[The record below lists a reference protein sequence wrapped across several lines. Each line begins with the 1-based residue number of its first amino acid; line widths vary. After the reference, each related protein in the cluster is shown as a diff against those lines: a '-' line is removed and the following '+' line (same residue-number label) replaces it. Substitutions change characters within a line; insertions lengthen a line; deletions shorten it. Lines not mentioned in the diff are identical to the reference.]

1 MTLMRYKRMPI
12 EIESPEQIG
21 YGNIKYNLTESSIRD
36 KTLKDFG
43 LELDINSL
51 LLQYGDHRG
60 HPGLRQLLAKDGAT
74 TPEHVLLTPGAA
86 GALFIIATSLL
97 SANDHL
103 IVLRPNYATNIETPR
118 AIGCEVSFVELT
130 FENNF
135 QYTANDIAKHVKP
148 NTKLISITVPHNPT
162 GTVLPWEELK
172 KIVALAEEHNCW
184 LLLDE
189 TYRGLGN
196 EYPLA
201 TTLSKCV
208 LSVGSLSK
216 SYGLPGLRLGWL
228 ITRDDVLAET
238 FLAAKEQIVITGP
251 IIEEEIAY
259 QVYKK
264 RNALLNQ
271 INQERNVALQ
281 IVKDWLANEPMME
294 WVEPS
299 GGVVC
304 FPRIKHAGVDV
315 EAFHKRI
322 NELGAFVGP
331 GHWFEQEKRYM
342 RIGYAWPTLQ
352 ELRTGLETISQALR
366 ETIKD

>member
-1 MTLMRYKRMPI
+1 MHYKRMPI

-43 LELDINSL
+43 LELDINTL

-60 HPGLRQLLAKDGAT
+60 HPGLRELLARDGAT

-118 AIGCEVSFVELT
+118 AIGCEVSFLELQ
-130 FENNF
+130 FENDF
-135 QYTANDIAKHVKP
+135 QYTASDITKHVKP
-148 NTKLISITVPHNPT
+148 TTKLISITVPHNPT

-172 KIVALAEEHNCW
+172 KIVALAEEKNCW
-184 LLLDE
+184 LLVDE
-189 TYRGLGN
+189 TYRGLGS

-201 TTLSKCV
+201 TILSKGV

-216 SYGLPGLRLGWL
+216 SYGLPGLRLDWL
-228 ITRDDVLAET
+228 ITRDDALAEL

-264 RNALLNQ
+264 RAVLLKH
-271 INQERNVALQ
+271 INQERDVALNV
-281 IVKDWLANEPMME
+281 VKDWIANEAMLE
-294 WVEPS
+294 WVEPL

-304 FPRIKHAGVDV
+304 FPRIKTSLGVDV

-322 NELGAFVGP
+322 NELGTFVGP

-342 RIGYAWPTLQ
+342 RIGYLWPRLQ
-352 ELRTGLETISQALR
+352 ELYKGLETISQALR
-366 ETIKD
+366 ETAED

>member
-1 MTLMRYKRMPI
+1 MNYKRLPI

-36 KTLKDFG
+36 RTLKDF
-43 LELDINSL
+43 DIQVDVNSL

-60 HPGLRQLLAKDGAT
+60 HPGLRELLAKDGAT
-74 TPEHVLLTPGAA
+74 TPEHVLLTPGAV
-86 GALFIIATSLL
+86 GALFMIATSLL
-97 SANDHL
+97 TANDQVV
-103 IVLRPNYATNIETPR
+103 VLRPNYATNIETPR
-118 AIGCEVSFVELT
+118 AIGCEISFVDLQ

-135 QYTANDIAKHVKP
+135 QYTATDIAKHIKP
-148 NTKLISITVPHNPT
+148 NTKLISITVPHNPI

-172 KIVALAEEHNCW
+172 KIVALAEERNCW
-184 LLLDE
+184 LLVDE

-201 TTLSKCV
+201 TTLSKRV

-228 ITRDDVLAET
+228 ITRDDTLAEL
-238 FLAAKEQIVITGP
+238 FLAAKEQMVITGP

-259 QVYKK
+259 QVYRK
-264 RNALLNQ
+264 RAVLLKQ
-271 INQERNVALQ
+271 INQDRDVALQ
-281 IVKDWLANEPMME
+281 IVRHWIQTEPLME
-294 WVEPS
+294 WVKPS

-304 FPRIKHAGVDV
+304 FPRIKADSGVDV

-322 NELGAFVGP
+322 NELGAFVG
-331 GHWFEQEKRYM
+331 
-342 RIGYAWPTLQ
+342 AWTLV
-352 ELRTGLETISQALR
+352 
-366 ETIKD
+366 

>member
-1 MTLMRYKRMPI
+1 MRYKRMSI

-36 KTLKDFG
+36 RTLKDF
-43 LELDINSL
+43 DIQVDVNSL

-60 HPGLRQLLAKDGAT
+60 HPGLRELLAKDGAT

-86 GALFIIATSLL
+86 GALFIISTSLL
-97 SANDHL
+97 TPSDHL

-118 AIGCEVSFVELT
+118 AIGCEMSFLELQ

-135 QYTANDIAKHVKP
+135 QYTVNDIAKHIKP

-172 KIVALAEEHNCW
+172 KIVALAEEKNCW
-184 LLLDE
+184 LLVDE
-189 TYRGLGN
+189 TYRGLGS

-201 TTLSKCV
+201 TTLSKHV

-228 ITRDDVLAET
+228 ITRDDALAET

-264 RNALLNQ
+264 RSELLND
-271 INQERNVALQ
+271 INQERDVALQ
-281 IVKDWLANEPMME
+281 VVKNWISSEPMVE

-299 GGVVC
+299 GGVVS
-304 FPRIKHAGVDV
+304 FPRIKHAGINV
-315 EAFHKRI
+315 ETFHKRI

-331 GHWFEQEKRYM
+331 GHWFEQERRYM
-342 RIGYAWPTLQ
+342 RLGYAWPTLD
-352 ELRTGLETISQALR
+352 ELETGLEKISQALR
-366 ETIKD
+366 ESVKD

>member
-1 MTLMRYKRMPI
+1 MRYKRLPI

-36 KTLKDFG
+36 RTLKDFG
-43 LELDINSL
+43 IEIDASSL

-60 HPGLRQLLAKDGAT
+60 HPGLRELLAKDGAT

-86 GALFIIATSLL
+86 GALFMIATSLL
-97 SANDHL
+97 TANDHL

-118 AIGCEVSFVELT
+118 AIGCEISFVELE
-130 FENNF
+130 FENSF
-135 QYTANDIAKHVKP
+135 QYTSTDIAKHIKP

-172 KIVALAEEHNCW
+172 KIVTLAEEKNCW
-184 LLLDE
+184 LLVDE
-189 TYRGLGN
+189 TYRGLGQ

-201 TTLSKCV
+201 TTLSERV

-228 ITRDDVLAET
+228 ITRDDALAET
-238 FLAAKEQIVITGP
+238 FLAAKEQMVITGP

-264 RNALLNQ
+264 RGALLKQ
-271 INQERNVALQ
+271 INLERETTLKV
-281 IVKDWLANEPMME
+281 VKNWLANEPMME

-304 FPRIKHAGVDV
+304 FPRIKHDGVDV

-322 NELGAFVGP
+322 NELGSFVGP
-331 GHWFEQEKRYM
+331 GHWFEQDRRFM

-352 ELRTGLETISQALR
+352 ELETGLKKLSQALR

>member
-1 MTLMRYKRMPI
+1 MHYKRMPI

-21 YGNIKYNLTESSIRD
+21 YGNIKYNLTESSVRD
-36 KTLKDFG
+36 RTLKDF
-43 LELDINSL
+43 DIQVDVNSL

-60 HPGLRQLLAKDGAT
+60 HPGLRKFLAKDGAT

-86 GALFIIATSLL
+86 GALFMISTSILT
-97 SANDHL
+97 ANDHL
-103 IVLRPNYATNIETPR
+103 VVLRPNYATNIETPR
-118 AIGCEVSFVELT
+118 AIGCEVSFVGLQ
-130 FENNF
+130 FENGF
-135 QYTANDIAKHVKP
+135 QYTANDIAKLIKP

-172 KIVALAEEHNCW
+172 KIVALAEEKNCW
-184 LLLDE
+184 LLVDE

-228 ITRDDVLAET
+228 ITRDDALAEL
-238 FLAAKEQIVITGP
+238 FLAAKEQMVITGP

-264 RNALLNQ
+264 RDALLKQ
-271 INQERNVALQ
+271 INQERDTAFR
-281 IVKDWLANEPMME
+281 IVKNWITNEPMME

-304 FPRIKHAGVDV
+304 FPRIKADSGVDV

-322 NELGAFVGP
+322 NELGSFVGP
-331 GHWFEQEKRYM
+331 GHWFEQERRYM
-342 RIGYAWPTLQ
+342 RLGYAWPMLE
-352 ELRTGLETISQALR
+352 ELETGLEKISQALR
-366 ETIKD
+366 ETVKD

>member
-1 MTLMRYKRMPI
+1 MRYKRLPI

-36 KTLKDFG
+36 RTLKDF
-43 LELDINSL
+43 DIEVDVNNL

-60 HPGLRQLLAKDGAT
+60 HPGLRELLAKDGGT
-74 TPEHVLLTPGAA
+74 RPEHVLLTPGAA

-97 SANDHL
+97 SANDHM

-118 AIGCEVSFVELT
+118 AIGCEMSFLELQ
-130 FENNF
+130 FENEF
-135 QYTANDIAKHVKP
+135 QYTDDDITKHIKP

-172 KIVALAEEHNCW
+172 KIVALAEENNCW
-184 LLLDE
+184 LLVDE
-189 TYRGLGN
+189 TYRGLGQ

-201 TTLSKCV
+201 TTLGKRV

-228 ITRDDVLAET
+228 MTRDDTLAET

-251 IIEEEIAY
+251 IIEEEVAY

-264 RNALLNQ
+264 RDVLLKQ
-271 INQERNVALQ
+271 INQERDVASQ
-281 IVKDWLANEPMME
+281 IVKNWLANEPMME

-315 EAFHKRI
+315 EGFHKRI
-322 NELGAFVGP
+322 NDLGTFVGS
-331 GHWFEQEKRYM
+331 GHWFEQERRYM

-352 ELRTGLETISQALR
+352 ELQIGLEKISQALR
-366 ETIKD
+366 ETVKD

>member
-1 MTLMRYKRMPI
+1 MHYKRMPI

-36 KTLKDFG
+36 RTLKDF
-43 LELDINSL
+43 DIEVDVNNL

-60 HPGLRQLLAKDGAT
+60 HLGLRELLARDGAT

-86 GALFIIATSLL
+86 GALFMIATSLL
-97 SANDHL
+97 TAHDHL
-103 IVLRPNYATNIETPR
+103 IVLRPNYATNLETPR
-118 AIGCEVSFVELT
+118 AIGCELSFLELR

-135 QYTANDIAKHVKP
+135 QYTADDIAKHIKL

-172 KIVALAEEHNCW
+172 KIVTLAEEKNCW
-184 LLLDE
+184 LLVDE
-189 TYRGLGN
+189 TYRGLGQ

-201 TTLSKCV
+201 TTLSKRV

-228 ITRDDVLAET
+228 ITKDDVLAET

-259 QVYKK
+259 HVYKK
-264 RNALLNQ
+264 RDALLEQ

-281 IVKDWLANEPMME
+281 IAKDWMTNEAMME
-294 WVEPS
+294 WIEPS

-304 FPRIKHAGVDV
+304 FPRIKHKDVNV

-331 GHWFEQEKRYM
+331 GHWFEQECRYM
-342 RIGYAWPTLQ
+342 RIGYAWPTLE
-352 ELRTGLETISQALR
+352 ELQIGLEKISQALR
-366 ETIKD
+366 ESIKD

>member
-1 MTLMRYKRMPI
+1 MRYKRMPI

-21 YGNIKYNLTESSIRD
+21 YGNIRYNLTESSVRD
-36 KTLKDFG
+36 RTLKDF
-43 LELDINSL
+43 DIDIDVNGL

-60 HPGLRQLLAKDGAT
+60 HLGLRELLAGEGAT
-74 TPEHVLLTPGAA
+74 TPDHVLLTPGAA
-86 GALFIIATSLL
+86 GALFIISTSLL
-97 SANDHL
+97 TPGDHL

-118 AIGCEVSFVELT
+118 VIGCEVSFVDLQ

-135 QYTANDIAKHVKP
+135 QYTADEIAKRIQP

-162 GTVLPWEELK
+162 GTMLPWDELK
-172 KIVALAEEHNCW
+172 RVAALAEERGCY
-184 LLLDE
+184 LLVDE
-189 TYRGLGN
+189 TYRGLGQD
-196 EYPLA
+196 YPVA
-201 TTLSKCV
+201 TTLSEKV
-208 LSVGSLSK
+208 LSTGSLSK

-228 ITRDDVLAET
+228 ITRDPTLAEL

-264 RNALLNQ
+264 RDVLLKQ
-271 INQERNVALQ
+271 INQDREVALK
-281 IVKDWLANEPMME
+281 IVNEWMINEAMLE

-304 FPRIKHAGVDV
+304 FPRIRVDSGVDV
-315 EAFHKRI
+315 AAFYKRI

-331 GHWFEQEKRYM
+331 GHWFEQERRYM
-342 RIGYAWPTLQ
+342 RIGYLWPRLEELQ
-352 ELRTGLETISQALR
+352 MGLQVISQALR
-366 ETIKD
+366 ECIKD

>member
-1 MTLMRYKRMPI
+1 MRYKRMPI

-36 KTLKDFG
+36 KTLKDF
-43 LELDINSL
+43 DVQVDVNTL

-60 HPGLRQLLAKDGAT
+60 HPGLRELLAKDGAT

-97 SANDHL
+97 TANDHL
-103 IVLRPNYATNIETPR
+103 VVLRPNYATNIETPR
-118 AIGCEVSFVELT
+118 AIGCEISFLELQ

-135 QYTANDIAKHVKP
+135 QYTANDVAKHIKP

-162 GTVLPWEELK
+162 GTVLPWEELE
-172 KIVALAEEHNCW
+172 KIVALAEKRNCW
-184 LLLDE
+184 LLVDE
-189 TYRGLGN
+189 TYRGLGS

-201 TTLSKCV
+201 TTLSKRV
-208 LSVGSLSK
+208 LSTGSLSK

-228 ITRDDVLAET
+228 ITRDDALAET

-259 QVYKK
+259 QIYKK
-264 RNALLNQ
+264 RSELLND
-271 INQERNVALQ
+271 INQEREVALQ
-281 IVKDWLANEPMME
+281 IVKNWIANEPLVE
-294 WVEPS
+294 WVEPL

-331 GHWFEQEKRYM
+331 GHWFEQERRYM

-352 ELRTGLETISQALR
+352 ELETGLEKISQALR
-366 ETIKD
+366 ETVKD

>member
-1 MTLMRYKRMPI
+1 MRYKRMPI

-21 YGNIKYNLTESSIRD
+21 YDNIKYNLTESSIRD

-43 LELDINSL
+43 IEIDANSL
-51 LLQYGDHRG
+51 LLQYGNHRG
-60 HPGLRQLLAKDGAT
+60 QPGLRELLAKDGAT

-118 AIGCEVSFVELT
+118 AIGCEVSFLELA

-135 QYTANDIAKHVKP
+135 QYTANDIAKLIKP
-148 NTKLISITVPHNPT
+148 NTRLISITVPHNPT
-162 GTVLPWEELK
+162 GTVLLLEELK
-172 KIVALAEEHNCW
+172 KIVALAEEKNCW
-184 LLLDE
+184 LLVDE
-189 TYRGLGN
+189 TYRGLGQ

-201 TTLSKCV
+201 TTLSKRV

-228 ITRDDVLAET
+228 ITRDDTLAEI

-264 RNALLNQ
+264 RDVLLKQ
-271 INQERNVALQ
+271 INQERDAALQ
-281 IVKDWLANEPMME
+281 VVKNWIANEPLME

-304 FPRIKHAGVDV
+304 FPRIKATAGIDT
-315 EAFHKRI
+315 EGFHKRI

-331 GHWFEQEKRYM
+331 GHWFEQESRYM

-352 ELRTGLETISQALR
+352 ELETGLEKISQALR
-366 ETIKD
+366 ETVKD

>member
-1 MTLMRYKRMPI
+1 MRYKRMPI

-36 KTLKDFG
+36 RTLKDFSI
-43 LELDINSL
+43 EVDVNNL
-51 LLQYGDHRG
+51 LLQYGDHQG
-60 HPGLRQLLAKDGAT
+60 HLGLRELLANEGAT

-86 GALFIIATSLL
+86 GALFIISTSLL
-97 SANDHL
+97 TANDHL

-118 AIGCEVSFVELT
+118 AIGCEISFVDLQ

-135 QYTANDIAKHVKP
+135 QYTANDIAKHIKP

-162 GTVLPWEELK
+162 GTVLPWEELE
-172 KIVALAEEHNCW
+172 KIVALAEEHDCW
-184 LLLDE
+184 LLVDE
-189 TYRGLGN
+189 TYRGLGGK
-196 EYPLA
+196 YPLA
-201 TTLSKCV
+201 TTLSTKV
-208 LSVGSLSK
+208 LSTGSLSK

-228 ITRDDVLAET
+228 ISRDDILAEM

-264 RNALLNQ
+264 RNELLKQ
-271 INQERNVALQ
+271 INKERDTALQ
-281 IVKDWLANEPMME
+281 IVRNWIQNEPLME

-304 FPRIKHAGVDV
+304 FPRIKADSGVDI
-315 EAFHKRI
+315 ETFHKHI

-331 GHWFEQEKRYM
+331 GHWFEQDRSFM
-342 RIGYAWPTLQ
+342 RIGYLWPTLQ
-352 ELRTGLETISQALR
+352 ELQKGLEIISQALR

>member
-1 MTLMRYKRMPI
+1 MHYKRLPI

-36 KTLKDFG
+36 RTLKDFG
-43 LELDINSL
+43 IEVDVNNL

-60 HPGLRQLLAKDGAT
+60 HLGLRELLASETTT
-74 TPEHVLLTPGAA
+74 TPDNILLTPGAA
-86 GALFIIATSLL
+86 GALFIISTSLL
-97 SANDHL
+97 TANDHM

-118 AIGCEVSFVELT
+118 AIGCEISFLELR

-135 QYTANDIAKHVKP
+135 QYTANDIAKHIKL

-172 KIVALAEEHNCW
+172 KIVALAEERDCW
-184 LLLDE
+184 LLVDE
-189 TYRGLGN
+189 TYRGLGE

-201 TTLSKCV
+201 TTLSKKV
-208 LSVGSLSK
+208 LSTGSLSK

-228 ITRDDVLAET
+228 ISRDDALAEM

-264 RNALLNQ
+264 RKKLLKQ
-271 INQERNVALQ
+271 INQERAVALN
-281 IVKDWLANEPMME
+281 IVRSWMQNEPLME

-304 FPRIKHAGVDV
+304 FPRIKAESGVDV

-322 NELGAFVGP
+322 NDLGAFVGP
-331 GHWFEQEKRYM
+331 GHWFEQTRRYM
-342 RIGYAWPTLQ
+342 RIGYAWPKLEELQ
-352 ELRTGLETISQALR
+352 TGLKVLSQALR

>member
-1 MTLMRYKRMPI
+1 MRYQRLPI

-36 KTLKDFG
+36 RTLKDFG
-43 LELDINSL
+43 LELDVNSL

-60 HPGLRQLLAKDGAT
+60 HPSLRQLLAKDGAT
-74 TPEHVLLTPGAA
+74 TPDHVLLTPGAA
-86 GALFIIATSLL
+86 GALFIISTSLL
-97 SANDHL
+97 TANDHL

-118 AIGCEVSFVELT
+118 AIGCEMSFVDLQ

-135 QYTANDIAKHVKP
+135 QYTADDIAKRIKA

-172 KIVALAEEHNCW
+172 KIVALAEEKNCW
-184 LLLDE
+184 LLVDE

-201 TTLSKCV
+201 TTLSKRV
-208 LSVGSLSK
+208 LSTSSLSK

-228 ITRDDVLAET
+228 ITRDDALAEL

-259 QVYKK
+259 QVYK
-264 RNALLNQ
+264 RRDALLKQ
-271 INQERNVALQ
+271 INQEREVALQ
-281 IVKDWLANEPMME
+281 VVKDWMNNESMME

-304 FPRIKHAGVDV
+304 FPRIKHVGVDV

-322 NELGAFVGP
+322 NELGTFVGP
-331 GHWFEQEKRYM
+331 GHWFEQERRYM

-352 ELRTGLETISQALR
+352 ELQTGLEKISQALR
-366 ETIKD
+366 ESVKD

>member
-1 MTLMRYKRMPI
+1 MHYKRMPI

-36 KTLKDFG
+36 RTLRDFG
-43 LELDINSL
+43 IEVDVNNL

-60 HPGLRQLLAKDGAT
+60 HVGLRQLLADEAET
-74 TPEHVLLTPGAA
+74 TPDHVLLTPGAA
-86 GALFIIATSLL
+86 GALFIISTSLL
-97 SANDHL
+97 SANDHM

-118 AIGCEVSFVELT
+118 AIGCEISFVDLQ
-130 FENNF
+130 FEDNF
-135 QYTANDIAKHVKP
+135 QYTANDIAKHIKP

-162 GTVLPWEELK
+162 GTVLPWDELK
-172 KIVALAEEHNCW
+172 KIVVFAEEHDCW
-184 LLLDE
+184 LLVDE
-189 TYRGLGN
+189 TYRGLGE

-201 TTLSKCV
+201 TTLSKKV
-208 LSVGSLSK
+208 LSTGSLSK

-228 ITRDDVLAET
+228 ISRDDTLADT

-264 RNALLNQ
+264 RKELLKR
-271 INQERNVALQ
+271 INLERDVALN
-281 IVKDWLANEPMME
+281 VVRDWIQNEPLME
-294 WVEPS
+294 WAEPS

-304 FPRIKHAGVDV
+304 FPRIKADSGVDV

-331 GHWFEQEKRYM
+331 GHWFEQDRSYM
-342 RIGYAWPTLQ
+342 RIGYLWPTLE
-352 ELRTGLETISQALR
+352 ELQTGLEKLSQALS

>member
-1 MTLMRYKRMPI
+1 MRYKRLPI

-36 KTLKDFG
+36 RTLKDFG

-60 HPGLRQLLAKDGAT
+60 HPGLRELLANDGAT

-86 GALFIIATSLL
+86 GALFIISTSLL
-97 SANDHL
+97 SKNDHL
-103 IVLRPNYATNIETPR
+103 VVLRPNYATNIETPR
-118 AIGCEVSFVELT
+118 AIGCEMSFLELQ

-135 QYTANDIAKHVKP
+135 QYTADNIAKHIKP

-172 KIVALAEEHNCW
+172 KIVALAEEKNCW
-184 LLLDE
+184 LLVDE
-189 TYRGLGN
+189 TYRGLGS

-201 TTLSKCV
+201 TTLSNRV
-208 LSVGSLSK
+208 LSTGSLSK

-228 ITRDDVLAET
+228 ITRDDALAEL
-238 FLAAKEQIVITGP
+238 FLAAKEQMVITGP

-264 RNALLNQ
+264 RDALLKQ
-271 INQERNVALQ
+271 INQEREVALQ
-281 IVKDWLANEPMME
+281 VVKNWIGNEHMME
-294 WVEPS
+294 WIEPS

-304 FPRIKHAGVDV
+304 FPRIKHAGIDV

-331 GHWFEQEKRYM
+331 GHWFEQERRYM
-342 RIGYAWPTLQ
+342 RIGYAWPTLT
-352 ELRTGLETISQALR
+352 ELQTGLEKISRALR
-366 ETIKD
+366 ESVKD

>member
-1 MTLMRYKRMPI
+1 MRYKRLPI

-36 KTLKDFG
+36 RTLKDFAI
-43 LELDINSL
+43 DVDVNHL

-60 HPGLRQLLAKDGAT
+60 HLGLRQLLADESTT
-74 TPEHVLLTPGAA
+74 TPDHVLLTPGAA
-86 GALFIIATSLL
+86 GALFIISTSLL
-97 SANDHL
+97 TPTDHM

-118 AIGCEVSFVELT
+118 AIGCQMSFVDLH

-135 QYTANDIAKHVKP
+135 QYSANDIAKHVKP
-148 NTKLISITVPHNPT
+148 NTQLISITIPHNPT
-162 GTVLPWEELK
+162 GAVLPWNELK

-184 LLLDE
+184 LLVDE
-189 TYRGLGN
+189 TYRGLGE

-201 TTLSKCV
+201 TTLSNKV
-208 LSVGSLSK
+208 LSTGSLSK

-228 ITRDDVLAET
+228 ITRDDTLAET
-238 FLAAKEQIVITGP
+238 FLAAKEHIVITGP

-264 RNALLNQ
+264 RAGLLKQ
-271 INQERNVALQ
+271 INQERDAALH
-281 IVKDWLANEPMME
+281 IVKEWMSSETLME
-294 WVEPS
+294 WVKPS

-304 FPRIKHAGVDV
+304 FPRIKVDSGVDV
-315 EAFHKRI
+315 EAFHKRS

-331 GHWFEQEKRYM
+331 GHWFEQERRYM

-352 ELRTGLETISQALR
+352 ELQAGLQVISQALR
-366 ETIKD
+366 EAVKD

>member
-1 MTLMRYKRMPI
+1 MHYKRMPI

-36 KTLKDFG
+36 RTLKDF
-43 LELDINSL
+43 EIEVDVNSL

-60 HPGLRQLLAKDGAT
+60 HAGLRQLLADDGAT
-74 TPEHVLLTPGAA
+74 TPDNVLLTPGAA

-97 SANDHL
+97 TSNDHL
-103 IVLRPNYATNIETPR
+103 VVLRPNYATNIETPR
-118 AIGCEVSFVELT
+118 AIGCEISFVELQ

-135 QYTANDIAKHVKP
+135 QYTANDIAKQLKP

-172 KIVALAEEHNCW
+172 RIIALAVEHDCW
-184 LLLDE
+184 LLVDE
-189 TYRGLGN
+189 TYRGLGV
-196 EYPLA
+196 ETPLA
-201 TTLSKCV
+201 TTLNKRVIST
-208 LSVGSLSK
+208 GSLSK

-228 ITRDDVLAET
+228 ITRDDVLAEL

-251 IIEEEIAY
+251 IIEEELAY

-264 RNALLNQ
+264 RDVLLKQ
-271 INQERNVALQ
+271 INQERKVALQ
-281 IVKDWLANEPMME
+281 IVREWIAKETLME

-304 FPRIKHAGVDV
+304 FPRIRSGNGVDV
-315 EAFHKRI
+315 EAFHKRL

-331 GHWFEQEKRYM
+331 GHWFEQEKRYT
-342 RIGYAWPTLQ
+342 RIGYLWPTLE
-352 ELRTGLETISQALR
+352 ELQKGLDAISQALR
-366 ETIKD
+366 KSVKD

>member
-1 MTLMRYKRMPI
+1 MRYKRMPI

-21 YGNIKYNLTESSIRD
+21 YGNIKYNLTESSVRD
-36 KTLKDFG
+36 RTLKDF
-43 LELDINSL
+43 DIEVDVNTL
-51 LLQYGDHRG
+51 ILQYGDHLG
-60 HPGLRQLLAKDGAT
+60 HAKLRELLAHEGST
-74 TPEHVLLTPGAA
+74 TPDNVLLTSGAA
-86 GALFIIATSLL
+86 GALFIISTSLL
-97 SANDHL
+97 NKNDHL

-118 AIGCEVSFVELT
+118 AIGCEISFVDLQ
-130 FENNF
+130 FENSF
-135 QYTANDIAKHVKP
+135 QYTAEDIVKHLRP

-162 GTVLPWEELK
+162 GTVLPWEELER
-172 KIVALAEEHNCW
+172 IVELAEKNNCY
-184 LLLDE
+184 LLVDE
-189 TYRGLGN
+189 TYRGLGVM
-196 EYPLA
+196 YPLA
-201 TTLSKCV
+201 TILSEKV

-228 ITRDDVLAET
+228 VTRDPSLAEI

-264 RNALLNQ
+264 REVLLKQINDERDVAFKIVREWIQNEALL
-271 INQERNVALQ
+271 
-281 IVKDWLANEPMME
+281 E

-304 FPRIKHAGVDV
+304 FPRIKSGSGVDV

-331 GHWFEQEKRYM
+331 GHWFEQERRYM

-352 ELRTGLETISQALR
+352 ELETGLQVISQALQ
-366 ETIKD
+366 DP